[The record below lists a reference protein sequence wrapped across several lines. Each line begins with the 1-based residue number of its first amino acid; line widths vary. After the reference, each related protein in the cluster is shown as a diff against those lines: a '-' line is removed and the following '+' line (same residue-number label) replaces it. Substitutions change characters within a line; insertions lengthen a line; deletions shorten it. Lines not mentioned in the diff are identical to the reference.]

1 MHLNLADRFVASC
14 LGAAVGESMG
24 LPAEGLDPGRISSVY
39 GHIDSPVA
47 RADSPDF
54 SASPAGSIAR
64 QTEALI
70 AVLRASGPLPD
81 LQHFASHLKESF
93 ARQPEKWP
101 RHSTFPWPPFPDEG
115 HYTFAFALPGAWQ
128 MLNGTLDEEGATEWI
143 RSLEPV
149 SVVWKHGTWIYMRL
163 LHWLYSQNEAT
174 LNKKLY
180 LNKVMAFTEE
190 AEEKFPGDHKMKR
203 RMQLIEPLLD
213 GDLDEIARA
222 CGGIDQSA
230 QNVLA
235 FVGAVFYR
243 YGGRFDDALIAAVNQ
258 GGSSSGVGFYLGSL
272 SAAFGGEA
280 VIPDNWLEMLGEK
293 ERLQQVIR
301 QYLSR

>member
-1 MHLNLADRFVASC
+1 MYLNTADRFIASC
-14 LGAAVGESMG
+14 LGAAVGESLG
-24 LPAEGLDPGRISSVY
+24 LPAEGLDPGQISTDF

-47 RADSPDF
+47 RRESPDY
-54 SASPAGSIAR
+54 SAMPAGSIGR

-70 AVLRASGPLPD
+70 AVLRASHPLPD
-81 LQHFASHLKESF
+81 LQQFASNLKESF
-93 ARQPEKWP
+93 ARYPNKWP
-101 RHSTFPWPPFPDEG
+101 KHSTFPWPPFPDEG

-128 MLNGTLDEEGATEWI
+128 MLNDNLDDEGATDWI

-163 LHWLYSQNEAT
+163 LHWLYSQNEGA
-174 LNKKLY
+174 LDKKAFL
-180 LNKVMAFTEE
+180 KRVMSFTEE

-203 RMQLIEPLLD
+203 RMQLVEPLLD
-213 GDLDEIARA
+213 GELGDIARA
-222 CGGIDQSA
+222 CGGIDPSA

-243 YGGRFDDALIAAVNQ
+243 FGGRFDEALVAAVNQ

-272 SAAFGGEA
+272 SAAFGGDA
-280 VIPDNWLEMLGEK
+280 VIPDNWLGMLSEK
-293 ERLQQVIR
+293 ERLHQVIR
-301 QYLSR
+301 QFLDQ